1 MDLLRCRRLRVQ
13 SNNTHT
19 YQKKLEEEIRKK
31 QAMSMVPLNL
41 ACFQN
46 ENHGYLDVAPIKQKK
61 VSHTDLK

>member
-1 MDLLRCRRLRVQ
+1 
-13 SNNTHT
+13 
-19 YQKKLEEEIRKK
+19 
-31 QAMSMVPLNL
+31 MSMASLNL

>member
-1 MDLLRCRRLRVQ
+1 
-13 SNNTHT
+13 
-19 YQKKLEEEIRKK
+19 
-31 QAMSMVPLNL
+31 MSMVSLNL